1 MSFLHLII
9 LLCCYFLGAI
19 PFGYLLARRSTGL
32 NILEHG
38 SGNIGSTNVGRI
50 AGKRVALR
58 VQILDMFKG
67 LLPVAILLFVSW
79 KEIISMPDYFI
90 FLAAFAT
97 VIGHNFSLF
106 LSFRGGKGVNTT
118 LGATILLAPLE
129 VICAVLI
136 YFLIKKRLKYVSAGS
151 IALAITLPI
160 AGVIFHCEKMLL
172 AYLLLV
178 CLLILIRHT
187 SNIKRLFEG
196 KEHLG

>member
-1 MSFLHLII
+1 M
-9 LLCCYFLGAI
+9 
-19 PFGYLLARRSTGL
+19 
-32 NILEHG
+32 
-38 SGNIGSTNVGRI
+38 
-50 AGKRVALR
+50 
-58 VQILDMFKG
+58 Q
-67 LLPVAILLFVSW
+67 
-79 KEIISMPDYFI
+79 DYFI

-178 CLLILIRHT
+178 CLMILIRHT

-196 KEHLG
+196 EEHLG